1 MDTGAASDIGKVRE
15 RQEDA
20 FLCAPERHLL
30 IVADGLGGHA
40 AGEVASR
47 MTVERLDEL
56 LSAERLADSDD
67 VAVMIAESLHE
78 AQGVV
83 LADERANP
91 AHHGMGT
98 TAVVVHVATDRR
110 VATVANLGDSRCYVM
125 RRDELA
131 QVTVDH
137 VWTSPSGRSLTQAIG
152 SSDGIEPELF
162 EVTLESGDRLL
173 LCTDG
178 LTDMVDDP
186 GIAEVLGTAE
196 TAQGAA
202 DGLVAAALDRGGQ
215 DNITVVVAFVD

>member
-1 MDTGAASDIGKVRE
+1 
-15 RQEDA
+15 
-20 FLCAPERHLL
+20 
-30 IVADGLGGHA
+30 
-40 AGEVASR
+40 